1 MNLKLDP
8 PQIPPL
14 SPSTRSRLRNKVMER
29 TTPVSRTSR
38 RWAGPAI
45 TAAAVAAVLAGSLVA
60 VDRYTGSNQAD
71 IPPAGGSEEVINRDL
86 GPASPEQIEAAIKAC
101 MIPHSRPLQTVWS
114 RRVVGPG
121 GPADTPGTILLVREP
136 APRPA
141 GHPPLS
147 FCLAPWPVATGHEES
162 EIAKLPTAAQG
173 ILILDRTA
181 DFNSPTTSAD
191 PVWKPPSSGSPG
203 KVSTS
208 GPIGR
213 TVGAEVATSLLR
225 VRPGIARLE
234 SRYVWNGG
242 AGPWSAGAV
251 ADGFGF
257 TQSVADTG
265 TTPRVQQHEEFRAFD
280 AAGNQVRLR
289 Y

>member
-1 MNLKLDP
+1 MNTRLEPPTVRPLD
-8 PQIPPL
+8 QA
-14 SPSTRSRLRNKVMER
+14 RRAQVRNNLMDR
-29 TTPVSRTSR
+29 TAPVSRR
-38 RWAGPAI
+38 PHRWAGPAI
-45 TAAAVAAVLAGSLVA
+45 TAAAVAAVLAGTLVA
-60 VDRYTGSNQAD
+60 VDQHTGSNQAD
-71 IPPAGGSEEVINRDL
+71 VPPAGDSKVINRDL
-86 GPASPEQIEAAIKAC
+86 GPASPQQIAAAIKAC

-191 PVWKPPSSGSPG
+191 PTWKLPSSGSPG

-213 TVGAEVATSLLR
+213 TVGAEVGTSLLR

-280 AAGNQVRLR
+280 AAGNQVPLQ

>member
-14 SPSTRSRLRNKVMER
+14 SPATRSRLRNNLMER
-29 TTPVSRTSR
+29 TAPVSRSSH
-38 RWAGPAI
+38 RWAAPTI
-45 TAAAVAAVLAGSLVA
+45 TAAAVAAVLAGTLVA
-60 VDRYTGSNQAD
+60 VDQYGGSNQAD
-71 IPPAGGSEEVINRDL
+71 PPAAGDTDIVDRDL
-86 GPASPEQIEAAIKAC
+86 GPATPQQIDAAIKAC

-114 RRVVGPG
+114 RRVLGPD

-147 FCLAPWPVATGHEES
+147 FCLAPIPVATGHEER

-173 ILILDRTA
+173 ILIIDRTTDLTRPA
-181 DFNSPTTSAD
+181 
-191 PVWKPPSSGSPG
+191 GRPG
-203 KVSTS
+203 ELPKSRPDRS
-208 GPIGR
+208 N
-213 TVGAEVATSLLR
+213 VGAEVGTSLIR

-234 SRYVWNGG
+234 SRYVWKDG
-242 AGPWSAGAV
+242 AGLWSEGAV

-257 TQSVADTG
+257 TQSVVDTG
-265 TTPRVQQHEEFRAFD
+265 TAPRVEQREEFRAFD
-280 AAGNQVRLR
+280 SSGNQVPLR